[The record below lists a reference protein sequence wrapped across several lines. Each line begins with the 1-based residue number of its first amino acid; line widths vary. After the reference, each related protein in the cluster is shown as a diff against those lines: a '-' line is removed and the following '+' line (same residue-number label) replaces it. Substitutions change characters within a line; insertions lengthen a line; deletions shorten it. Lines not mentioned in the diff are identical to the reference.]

1 MQERSEMQQ
10 RQGYQA
16 VEKLRETLDEKY
28 LWEVI
33 LLYAGESFK
42 TYTGLPFTYE
52 VRKGRNGD
60 YTREL
65 WIDRRENSKS
75 LALSSVLLALRNIK
89 KVGAV
94 VDRPKAL
101 GDIRGVSYI
110 YGMFYRFGLIDVGEV
125 FFKIGIVKGDKSFDL
140 DVTEPQLQEAVKT
153 MQMNQKDAVA
163 HIRGSVK
170 DNTVLI
176 FLNAVDSRTAVKK
189 EAETKAK
196 SLEEL
201 EESAGDA

>member
-1 MQERSEMQQ
+1 MKLVANKPCNLNGKKYFIGEEVP
-10 RQGYQA
+10 
-16 VEKLRETLDEKY
+16 VEE
-28 LWEVI
+28 
-33 LLYAGESFK
+33 
-42 TYTGLPFTYE
+42 
-52 VRKGRNGD
+52 
-60 YTREL
+60 
-65 WIDRRENSKS
+65 
-75 LALSSVLLALRNIK
+75 
-89 KVGAV
+89 V
-94 VDRPKAL
+94 VDYASLVK
-101 GDIRGVSYI
+101 
-110 YGMFYRFGLIDVGEV
+110 MGLLSVIHDAVPEDNLEECVAMVGEV
-125 FFKIGIVKGDKSFDL
+125 SFSIPIVKGHETIDL

>member
-1 MQERSEMQQ
+1 MKLVANKPCTLSGKRYFIGEKIPAE
-10 RQGYQA
+10 A
-16 VEKLRETLDEKY
+16 VTDPVALEKMGVLTVIRDGIPVETLE
-28 LWEVI
+28 ECV
-33 LLYAGESFK
+33 AS
-42 TYTGLPFTYE
+42 
-52 VRKGRNGD
+52 
-60 YTREL
+60 
-65 WIDRRENSKS
+65 
-75 LALSSVLLALRNIK
+75 
-89 KVGAV
+89 
-94 VDRPKAL
+94 
-101 GDIRGVSYI
+101 
-110 YGMFYRFGLIDVGEV
+110 VGEV

-176 FLNAVDSRTAVKK
+176 FLNAVDSRTTVKK

>member
-1 MQERSEMQQ
+1 MKLVANKPCNLNGKKYFIGEEVP
-10 RQGYQA
+10 
-16 VEKLRETLDEKY
+16 VEE
-28 LWEVI
+28 
-33 LLYAGESFK
+33 
-42 TYTGLPFTYE
+42 
-52 VRKGRNGD
+52 
-60 YTREL
+60 
-65 WIDRRENSKS
+65 
-75 LALSSVLLALRNIK
+75 
-89 KVGAV
+89 V
-94 VDRPKAL
+94 VDYASLVK
-101 GDIRGVSYI
+101 
-110 YGMFYRFGLIDVGEV
+110 MGLLSVIHDAVPEDNLEECVAMVGEV
-125 FFKIGIVKGDKSFDL
+125 SFSIPIVKGNETIDL

>member
-1 MQERSEMQQ
+1 MKLVANKPCNLNGKKYFIGEEVPVE
-10 RQGYQA
+10 A
-16 VEKLRETLDEKY
+16 VTDPVALEKMGVLTVIRDGIPVETLE
-28 LWEVI
+28 ECV
-33 LLYAGESFK
+33 AS
-42 TYTGLPFTYE
+42 
-52 VRKGRNGD
+52 
-60 YTREL
+60 
-65 WIDRRENSKS
+65 
-75 LALSSVLLALRNIK
+75 
-89 KVGAV
+89 
-94 VDRPKAL
+94 
-101 GDIRGVSYI
+101 
-110 YGMFYRFGLIDVGEV
+110 VGEV
-125 FFKIGIVKGDKSFDL
+125 FFKIEIVKGDKSFDL

-170 DNTVLI
+170 DNTALI

>member
-1 MQERSEMQQ
+1 MKLVANKPCNLNGKKYFIGEEVP
-10 RQGYQA
+10 
-16 VEKLRETLDEKY
+16 VEE
-28 LWEVI
+28 
-33 LLYAGESFK
+33 
-42 TYTGLPFTYE
+42 
-52 VRKGRNGD
+52 
-60 YTREL
+60 
-65 WIDRRENSKS
+65 
-75 LALSSVLLALRNIK
+75 
-89 KVGAV
+89 V
-94 VDRPKAL
+94 VDYASLVKMGLLSVIHDAVPADNL
-101 GDIRGVSYI
+101 EECVAMVGGVS
-110 YGMFYRFGLIDVGEV
+110 FTVP
-125 FFKIGIVKGDKSFDL
+125 IVKGHETIDL
-140 DVTEPQLQEAVKT
+140 DVTEPQMQDAVKT

>member
-1 MQERSEMQQ
+1 MKLVANKPCTLSGKRYFIGEEIPTE
-10 RQGYQA
+10 A
-16 VEKLRETLDEKY
+16 VTDPVALEKMGVLT
-28 LWEVI
+28 VI
-33 LLYAGESFK
+33 RDGIPAEQFEEYVA
-42 TYTGLPFTYE
+42 TP
-52 VRKGRNGD
+52 
-60 YTREL
+60 
-65 WIDRRENSKS
+65 
-75 LALSSVLLALRNIK
+75 
-89 KVGAV
+89 
-94 VDRPKAL
+94 
-101 GDIRGVSYI
+101 
-110 YGMFYRFGLIDVGEV
+110 GEV
-125 FFKIGIVKGDKSFDL
+125 FFRVEITKGDKSFDL

-163 HIRGSVK
+163 HIRDAVK

>member
-1 MQERSEMQQ
+1 MKLVANKPCNLNGKKYFIGEEVP
-10 RQGYQA
+10 
-16 VEKLRETLDEKY
+16 VEE
-28 LWEVI
+28 
-33 LLYAGESFK
+33 
-42 TYTGLPFTYE
+42 
-52 VRKGRNGD
+52 
-60 YTREL
+60 
-65 WIDRRENSKS
+65 
-75 LALSSVLLALRNIK
+75 
-89 KVGAV
+89 V
-94 VDRPKAL
+94 VDYASLVK
-101 GDIRGVSYI
+101 
-110 YGMFYRFGLIDVGEV
+110 MGLLSVIHDAVPADNLEECVAMVGEV
-125 FFKIGIVKGDKSFDL
+125 SFTVPIVKGHETIDL

>member
-1 MQERSEMQQ
+1 
-10 RQGYQA
+10 
-16 VEKLRETLDEKY
+16 
-28 LWEVI
+28 
-33 LLYAGESFK
+33 
-42 TYTGLPFTYE
+42 
-52 VRKGRNGD
+52 
-60 YTREL
+60 
-65 WIDRRENSKS
+65 
-75 LALSSVLLALRNIK
+75 
-89 KVGAV
+89 
-94 VDRPKAL
+94 
-101 GDIRGVSYI
+101 
-110 YGMFYRFGLIDVGEV
+110 
-125 FFKIGIVKGDKSFDL
+125 
-140 DVTEPQLQEAVKT
+140 